1 MFISSGED
9 GLIKIWMLS
18 NSENNQKCLKETK
31 VIKAADKGIWKVV
44 LTPDE
49 KYIVSICNKETKV
62 MIHEIESGNLI
73 QEL

>member
-31 VIKAADKGIWKVV
+31 VIKAADTLVI
-44 LTPDE
+44 
-49 KYIVSICNKETKV
+49 
-62 MIHEIESGNLI
+62 
-73 QEL
+73 